1 MVNQVWTYGW
11 SLSEHPR
18 PWGKSSSWSNMIGAW
33 VTDIIE
39 HHTSPELPLAWL
51 FHMWKKETPVSFKI
65 PFFFDILSYI
75 PMPNPNWYKRKWG
88 HKETYCEVI
97 SITQVKK
104 SSGLDQVAV
113 VKIFRFWVFNAVECL
128 LVMSERLKKGQNDL
142 KSRGVNLGNQ
152 WALNKENGTT
162 RGEIV
167 LEGKR
172 MNSL

>member
-1 MVNQVWTYGW
+1 
-11 SLSEHPR
+11 
-18 PWGKSSSWSNMIGAW
+18 
-33 VTDIIE
+33 
-39 HHTSPELPLAWL
+39 
-51 FHMWKKETPVSFKI
+51 
-65 PFFFDILSYI
+65 
-75 PMPNPNWYKRKWG
+75 
-88 HKETYCEVI
+88 
-97 SITQVKK
+97 
-104 SSGLDQVAV
+104 
-113 VKIFRFWVFNAVECL
+113 VFNAVECL